1 LKKFLAY
8 CQYYRYGLGDDMVKA
23 AGNFINRELSWLK
36 FNQRVMDEAADRSN
50 PLLERLKFI
59 AITSSNLD
67 EFFMVRVAGLK
78 HQLENGINHQ
88 DIAGLSVKEQL
99 ESISE
104 AAHVLVRQ
112 QYTYYKLILKKL
124 EKEGILFPK
133 IHDLTKKEKEWL
145 EAYFI
150 NTVYP
155 VLTPMAVD
163 ASHPFPFVASRSLN
177 LAITI
182 NRDGQETQTAIVQ
195 VPSVLPR
202 LVEVPGTRQE
212 RCFVFLEAII
222 EEYCRFLFVGYS
234 VQKVFPFRITRNA
247 DLFLDEHDAEDLLA
261 ELQKSLRRRKY
272 GQEVRLEIAKT
283 MTDIGKQFVYDALN
297 LTDQDIY
304 EVSGPLDLTCFM
316 KFYDLEGKD
325 ELRYPPIAPQVP
337 QDLLDA
343 KGKNLFEEIREREIL
358 LHHPYESFEA
368 VVKFVQQAAVDP
380 RVLAIKQTLY
390 RVSGQSPIVK
400 ALAQAAENGKQ
411 VTVLVELK
419 ARFDEENNIVWARS
433 LEEAGCHVI
442 YGLVG
447 LKTHSKIVLV
457 VRREDEGIKRYVHF
471 GTGNYN
477 DATAKF
483 YTDMGLFTANDQFG
497 ADASAFFNLISGY
510 SDPPVWNKIAVA
522 PLGLR
527 EKFNELIDREIQHV
541 LDGGEG
547 RIVAKMNSLVDKK
560 TILRLY
566 EASKAGVKIDLI
578 VRGVCVLRPGIPGIS
593 DNITVRSIVGRFLE
607 HSRIYYFA
615 NGGDTKIYL
624 SSADWMFRNLEE
636 RVEILFPVEGTAHVK
651 RIKDYLRLMLD
662 DNCKA
667 HILKNDGNYRPVLR
681 RGKAINSQEILLKQA
696 KEAVEAVPLLVKQKI
711 QPCVA
716 KDEIRV

>member
-1 LKKFLAY
+1 MGK
-8 CQYYRYGLGDDMVKA
+8 MT
-23 AGNFINRELSWLK
+23 GNFFNRELSWLK
-36 FNQRVMDEAADRSN
+36 FNQRVMDEAADNKN
-50 PLLERLKFI
+50 PLLERLKFT

-88 DIAGLSVKEQL
+88 DIAGLTVKEQL
-99 ESISE
+99 QAISE
-104 AAHVLVRQ
+104 TAHEMVKK
-112 QYTYYKLILKKL
+112 QYTYYKIILKKL
-124 EKEGILFPK
+124 ARSGILFPD
-133 IHDLTKKEKEWL
+133 IRDLAKKEKDWL
-145 EAYFI
+145 ENYFV

-177 LAITI
+177 LAVAIK
-182 NRDGQETQTAIVQ
+182 RDGQEAQTAIVQ

-202 LVEVPGTRQE
+202 IIEIPGSRQE
-212 RCFVFLEAII
+212 RCFVFLEAVI
-222 EEYCRFLFVGYS
+222 EEYCRFLFVGFS
-234 VQKVFPFRITRNA
+234 VKRVFPFRITRNA

-261 ELQKSLRRRKY
+261 EVQKSLRRRKY

-283 MTDIGKQFVYDALN
+283 MNPASKQFVFEALN

-325 ELRYPPIAPQVP
+325 DLRYPPITPQIP
-337 QDLLDA
+337 QDLLGTG
-343 KGKNLFEEIREREIL
+343 GKKLFSEIREREIL
-358 LHHPYESFEA
+358 LHHPYETFEP
-368 VVKFVQQAAVDP
+368 VVNFVQQAAVDP

-390 RVSGQSPIVK
+390 RVSGQSPIVR

-419 ARFDEENNIVWARS
+419 ARFDEEKNIVWARS

-457 VRREDEGIKRYVHF
+457 VRKEDEGIKRYVHLA
-471 GTGNYN
+471 TGNYN

-497 ADASAFFNLISGY
+497 ADASAFFNLLSGY

-541 LDGGEG
+541 VAGGQG
-547 RIVAKMNSLVDKK
+547 RIIAKMNSLVDKK
-560 TILRLY
+560 IILRLY
-566 EASKAGVKIDLI
+566 EAASIGVKIDLI
-578 VRGVCVLRPGIPGIS
+578 VRGICVLKPGIPGVS
-593 DNITVRSIVGRFLE
+593 ENITVRSIVGRFLE
-607 HSRIYYFA
+607 HSRIFYFG
-615 NGGDTKIYL
+615 NGGDEKVYL

-636 RVEILFPVEGTAHVK
+636 RVEILFPVEGPAHIE
-651 RIKDYLRLMLD
+651 RIKAYLQLMLQ

-667 HILKNDGNYRPVLR
+667 HVLKNDGNYKSVVC
-681 RGKAINSQEILLKQA
+681 RGSMINSQEILLKQA
-696 KEAVEAVPLLVKQKI
+696 KELVESLTPAMKQKI
-711 QPCVA
+711 QPCFA
-716 KDEIRV
+716 KDGICQ

>member
-1 LKKFLAY
+1 
-8 CQYYRYGLGDDMVKA
+8 MVKA

-78 HQLENGINHQ
+78 HQLENGINHH

-99 ESISE
+99 EAISE
-104 AAHVLVRQ
+104 ATHVLVKQ

-124 EKEGILFPK
+124 EKEGILFPQ
-133 IHDLTKKEKEWL
+133 IHDLTKKEREWL

-177 LAITI
+177 LAIAI
-182 NRDGQETQTAIVQ
+182 NRDGKEMQTAIVQ
-195 VPSVLPR
+195 VPSVLQR
-202 LVEVPGTRQE
+202 IVEVPGTREE

-222 EEYCRFLFVGYS
+222 EEYCRYLFVGYS

-261 ELQKSLRRRKY
+261 EVQKSLRRRKY

-283 MTDIGKQFVYDALN
+283 MTDVGKQFVYDALN

-304 EVSGPLDLTCFM
+304 EVSGPLDLACFM

-337 QDLLDA
+337 QDLLAA

-419 ARFDEENNIVWARS
+419 ARFDEENNIVWARN

-527 EKFNELIDREIQHV
+527 EKFNELIDREIQYV
-541 LDGGEG
+541 LAGGEG

-560 TILRLY
+560 VILRLY

-593 DNITVRSIVGRFLE
+593 ENITVRSIVGRFLE
-607 HSRIYYFA
+607 HSRIFYFA
-615 NGGDTKIYL
+615 NGGDEKIYL

-636 RVEILFPVEGTAHVK
+636 RVEILFPIEGDAHLK
-651 RIKDYLRLMLD
+651 RIKDYLQLMLD

-667 HILKNDGNYRPVLR
+667 HILKTDGSYRPVLR

-696 KEAVEAVPLLVKQKI
+696 IDAVELVPLLAKQKI

-716 KDEIRV
+716 KDEFRV

>member
-1 LKKFLAY
+1 MKKFLAY
-8 CQYYRYGLGDDMVKA
+8 CQYYRYRSGDDMGKVT
-23 AGNFINRELSWLK
+23 GNFFNRELSWLK
-36 FNQRVMDEAADRSN
+36 FNQRVMDEAADNKN
-50 PLLERLKFI
+50 PLLERLKFV

-78 HQLENGINHQ
+78 HQLENGINHP
-88 DIAGLSVKEQL
+88 DIAGLTVKEQL
-99 ESISE
+99 QAISE
-104 AAHVLVRQ
+104 AAHEMVKK
-112 QYTYYKLILKKL
+112 QYTYYKIILKKL
-124 EKEGILFPK
+124 ARSGILFPD

-145 EAYFI
+145 ENYFV

-177 LAITI
+177 LAVAIK
-182 NRDGQETQTAIVQ
+182 RDGQEVQTAIIQ

-202 LVEVPGTRQE
+202 IIEVPGARQE
-212 RCFVFLEAII
+212 RCFVFLEAVI
-222 EEYCRFLFVGYS
+222 EEYCRFLFVGFS
-234 VQKVFPFRITRNA
+234 VKRVFPFRITRNA
-247 DLFLDEHDAEDLLA
+247 DLFLDEHDADDLLA
-261 ELQKSLRRRKY
+261 EVQKSLRRRKY

-283 MTDIGKQFVYDALN
+283 MNPVSKQFVFEALN
-297 LTDQDIY
+297 LTEQDIY

-325 ELRYPPIAPQVP
+325 DLRYPPITPQTP
-337 QDLLDA
+337 QDLLA
-343 KGKNLFEEIREREIL
+343 TGGKNLFAEIREREIL
-358 LHHPYESFEA
+358 LHHPYETFEP
-368 VVKFVQQAAVDP
+368 VVNFVQQAAVDP

-419 ARFDEENNIVWARS
+419 ARFDEEKNIVWARS

-457 VRREDEGIKRYVHF
+457 VRKEDEGIKRYVHLA
-471 GTGNYN
+471 TGNYN

-497 ADASAFFNLISGY
+497 ADASAFFNLLSGY

-541 LDGGEG
+541 VAGGQG
-547 RIVAKMNSLVDKK
+547 RIIAKMNSLVDKK
-560 TILRLY
+560 IILRLY
-566 EASKAGVKIDLI
+566 EAASIGVKIDLI
-578 VRGVCVLRPGIPGIS
+578 VRGICVLKPGIPGVS
-593 DNITVRSIVGRFLE
+593 ENITVRSIVGRFLE
-607 HSRIYYFA
+607 HSRIFYFG
-615 NGGDTKIYL
+615 NGTDEKVYL

-636 RVEILFPVEGTAHVK
+636 RVEILFPVEGAAHVERVK
-651 RIKDYLRLMLD
+651 AYLQLMLQ

-667 HILKNDGNYRPVLR
+667 HVLKNDGNYKPVVC
-681 RGKAINSQEILLKQA
+681 RGSVINSQEILLKQA
-696 KEAVEAVPLLVKQKI
+696 KEMAESLTPATKQKI
-711 QPCVA
+711 QPCFA
-716 KDEIRV
+716 KDGIC

>member
-1 LKKFLAY
+1 MSK
-8 CQYYRYGLGDDMVKA
+8 MT
-23 AGNFINRELSWLK
+23 GNFFNRELSWLK
-36 FNQRVMDEAADRSN
+36 FNQRVMDEAADNKN
-50 PLLERLKFI
+50 PLLERLKFV

-88 DIAGLSVKEQL
+88 DIAGLTVKEQL
-99 ESISE
+99 GAISE
-104 AAHVLVRQ
+104 SAHSMVKQ
-112 QYTYYKLILKKL
+112 QYAYYKIIIKKL
-124 EKEGILFPK
+124 AQSGILFPD
-133 IHDLTKKEKEWL
+133 IHGLTKKEKEWL
-145 EAYFI
+145 ENYFLK
-150 NTVYP
+150 TVYP

-177 LAITI
+177 LSIAIK
-182 NRDGQETQTAIVQ
+182 RDGGEVQTAIVQ

-202 LVEVPGTRQE
+202 IIEVPGSRPE
-212 RCFVFLEAII
+212 RCFVFLEAVI
-222 EEYCRFLFVGYS
+222 EEYCRFLFVGFS
-234 VQKVFPFRITRNA
+234 VKRVFPFRITRNA
-247 DLFLDEHDAEDLLA
+247 DLFLDEHDADDLLA
-261 ELQKSLRRRKY
+261 EVQKSLRRRKY

-283 MTDIGKQFVYDALN
+283 MNPVSKQFVFEALN
-297 LTDQDIY
+297 LTEQDIY
-304 EVSGPLDLTCFM
+304 EVSGPLDLTCLM
-316 KFYDLEGKD
+316 KFYDLEGKE
-325 ELRYPPIAPQVP
+325 ELRYPPIAPQIP
-337 QDLLDA
+337 QDLIVTG
-343 KGKNLFEEIREREIL
+343 GKNLFAEIREREIML
-358 LHHPYESFEA
+358 YHPYETFEP
-368 VVKFVQQAAVDP
+368 VVNFVQQAAADP

-419 ARFDEENNIVWARS
+419 ARFDEEKNIVWARS

-457 VRREDEGIKRYVHF
+457 VRKEDEGIKRYVHL

-483 YTDMGLFTANDQFG
+483 YTDIGLFTANDQFG

-527 EKFNELIDREIQHV
+527 EKFNELIDREIHHV
-541 LDGGEG
+541 LAGGQG
-547 RIVAKMNSLVDKK
+547 RIIAKMNSLVDKK
-560 TILRLY
+560 IILRLY
-566 EASKAGVKIDLI
+566 EAAGIGVKIDLI
-578 VRGVCVLRPGIPGIS
+578 VRGICVLKPGIPGVS
-593 DNITVRSIVGRFLE
+593 ENIRVRSIVGRFLE
-607 HSRIYYFA
+607 HSRIFYFG
-615 NGGDTKIYL
+615 NGGDEKVYL

-636 RVEILFPVEGTAHVK
+636 RVEILFPVEGTTHVE
-651 RIKDYLRLMLD
+651 RIKAYLQLMLQ

-667 HILKNDGNYRPVLR
+667 HILKNDGSYKPVAR
-681 RGKAINSQEILLKQA
+681 RGNAVNSQEILLKQA
-696 KEAVEAVPLLVKQKI
+696 REMVEAIPSLTRQKI
-711 QPCVA
+711 QPCFA
-716 KDEIRV
+716 KDGVCE

>member
-1 LKKFLAY
+1 MNGHF
-8 CQYYRYGLGDDMVKA
+8 
-23 AGNFINRELSWLK
+23 FNRELSWLK
-36 FNQRVMDEAADRSN
+36 FNRRVMDEAADNKN

-88 DIAGLSVKEQL
+88 DISGLTVKEQL
-99 ESISE
+99 QAISE
-104 AAHVLVRQ
+104 AAHDMVKK
-112 QYTYYKLILKKL
+112 QYTYYKIILKKL
-124 EKEGILFPK
+124 ARSGILFPN
-133 IHDLTKKEKEWL
+133 IHDLSKKEKDWL
-145 EAYFI
+145 ENYFVK
-150 NTVYP
+150 TVYP

-163 ASHPFPFVASRSLN
+163 ASHPFPFVASRTLN
-177 LAITI
+177 LAVAIK
-182 NRDGQETQTAIVQ
+182 RDGGELQTAIIQ

-202 LVEVPGTRQE
+202 IIEIPSSHQE
-212 RCFVFLEAII
+212 RRFVFLEAII
-222 EEYCRFLFVGYS
+222 EEYCHLLFVGFS
-234 VQKVFPFRITRNA
+234 VKRVFSFRITRNA
-247 DLFLDEHDAEDLLA
+247 DLFLDEHDADDLLA
-261 ELQKSLRRRKY
+261 EVQKSLRRRKY
-272 GQEVRLEIAKT
+272 GQEVRLEIVKT
-283 MTDIGKQFVYDALN
+283 MKPESKQLVRESLN
-297 LTDQDIY
+297 LTEQDIY

-316 KFYDLEGKD
+316 KFYDREGLE
-325 ELRYPPIAPQVP
+325 ELRYSPIAPQIP
-337 QDLLDA
+337 QDLLSADSQ
-343 KGKNLFEEIREREIL
+343 NLFDKIREREIL
-358 LHHPYESFEA
+358 LHHPYETFEP
-368 VVKFVQQAAVDP
+368 VVNFVQQAAADP

-457 VRREDEGIKRYVHF
+457 VRKEDEGIKRYVHL

-522 PLGLR
+522 PFGLR
-527 EKFNELIDREIQHV
+527 EKFNELIDREIQHA
-541 LDGGEG
+541 LAGEQG
-547 RIVAKMNSLVDKK
+547 RIIAKMNSLVDKK
-560 TILRLY
+560 IILRLY
-566 EASKAGVKIDLI
+566 EAASAGVKIDLI
-578 VRGVCVLRPGIPGIS
+578 VRGICVLKPGIPGIS
-593 DNITVRSIVGRFLE
+593 ENITVRSIVGRFLE
-607 HSRIYYFA
+607 HSRIFYFG
-615 NGGDTKIYL
+615 NGGDEKIYL

-636 RVEILFPVEGTAHVK
+636 RVEILFPLEGTEHIERVK
-651 RIKDYLRLMLD
+651 AYLQLMLQ

-667 HILKNDGNYRPVLR
+667 HILKNDGRYVPALR
-681 RGKAINSQEILLKQA
+681 KGLLINSQEILLKQA
-696 KEAVEAVPLLVKQKI
+696 TEKAEDVLQSSKKKI
-711 QPCVA
+711 QPCFA
-716 KDEIRV
+716 KDAILE